1 MPRFVLEIG
10 TEELPPRF
18 FPVVMPQ
25 LRANGEEMLTRARL
39 AFREVKVYGTP
50 RRLALIAEDLVERQD
65 PHTREERGPSAKVAF
80 DAEGKPTKAALGF
93 ARRLGVDP
101 AALDRRETDQGEYV
115 FAVVREP
122 ELPTKDALAPLLPG
136 LITGLPFPKT
146 MRWGTGKL
154 RFGRPIRWLLA
165 LVDGDVVEFELE
177 GIRSGRL
184 TRGHPV
190 LAGAAATAKG
200 HSIPDGM
207 HELQN
212 AADYEERLR
221 GLSVIVEPMKR
232 WQRIWDQL
240 GGISEN
246 ERASLVDVDPGEK
259 PDTTTLLY
267 FPEEF
272 ARYIT
277 TNLAVETVFLV
288 EWPTARVGRFDER
301 FIKLPPPVLIEEMK
315 HVQSYFPLEDRNGK
329 LLPRFIGVRDGGNDN
344 LETVIASWENV
355 LKAKLID
362 ADFFYQQDLKR
373 PLAARVEDLRGVV
386 FQEHL
391 GTMYDKTERIRAV
404 AAALGDADRLSPEEK
419 RNLDRGALLCK
430 ADLTTEVV
438 QELSGL
444 QGVMGREYAERVDK
458 EPKEVWEAIGEHYY
472 PRFALDRIPRTRV
485 GKLLSVAD
493 KLDTLAALFAIG
505 LIPTGSAD
513 PYALRREAAGI
524 VRILIDHPVGFSL
537 KALLEVEFECLDRQ
551 QVELERPHDAVTEDV
566 LAFLGER
573 LEVSLRGLG
582 IRRDLV
588 SAALAVGVDDISLA
602 IDRAHALQ
610 ELARASGSF
619 LPTVIAGTRP
629 INIAKGFEGGEVD
642 AALFQE
648 DAEQKLWEAYQ
659 EVLNRA
665 DSAKLDEELLTDGM
679 VWNLVELFNLLTEH
693 LVDPINRYFDDVLVM
708 HEEPAIRRNRLAL
721 CWKLS
726 ELFRRIADF
735 TLIVQA

>member
-18 FPVVMPQ
+18 FPSALSQ
-25 LRANGEEMLTRARL
+25 LRAEGAKMLERARL
-39 AFREVKVYGTP
+39 IPQHPLPWTLPWDKLKVYGTP
-50 RRLALIAEDLVERQD
+50 RRLALIAEDLAERQA

-93 ARRLGVDP
+93 ARRAGVAP
-101 AALDRRETDQGEYV
+101 ESLERRETGQGEYV
-115 FAVVREP
+115 FAVVEEP
-122 ELPTKDALAPLLPG
+122 ELAARDALAPVLPG
-136 LITGLPFPKT
+136 LITGLTFPKT

-165 LVDGDVVEFELE
+165 LVDDEVVEFELE
-177 GIRSGRL
+177 GIKSGRL

-190 LAGAAATAKG
+190 LAEGLPAGRVA
-200 HSIPDGM
+200 GM

-221 GLSVIVEPMKR
+221 GMSVIVEPMKR

-288 EWPTARVGRFDER
+288 EWPTARVGRFDEK
-301 FIKLPPPVLIEEMK
+301 FVALPRPVLIEEMK
-315 HVQSYFPLEDRNGK
+315 HVQSYFPLEDGNGR
-329 LLPRFIGVRDGGNDN
+329 LLPRFIAVRDGGNDN
-344 LETVIASWENV
+344 LETVIAGWENV

-362 ADFFYQQDLKR
+362 AGFFYQQDLKR
-373 PLAARVEDLRGVV
+373 SLADRVEDLRGVV
-386 FQEHL
+386 FQERL
-391 GTMYDKTERIRAV
+391 GTMYDKKERICAI
-404 AAALGDADRLSPEEK
+404 AADLADQLHLGDERRWLGRA
-419 RNLDRGALLCK
+419 ALLCK

-444 QGVMGREYAERVDK
+444 QGVMGREYAERVDE

-472 PRFALDRIPRTRV
+472 PRFALDRIPQTRV

-493 KLDTLAALFAIG
+493 KLDTVVALFAIG

-513 PYALRREAAGI
+513 PFALRREAAGI
-524 VRILIDHPVGFSL
+524 VRILINYPASFSL
-537 KALLEVEFECLDRQ
+537 RELLEVEFDWLDRQ
-551 QVELERPHDAVTEDV
+551 EVELRRSHDAVTQDV

-573 LEVSLRGLG
+573 LEVGLRGLG

-602 IDRAHALQ
+602 INRAHALQ

-619 LPTVIAGTRP
+619 LPTVIACTRP
-629 INIAKGFEGGEVD
+629 MNITKDFEGGDVDPDLFVETAERELWDAYSEV
-642 AALFQE
+642 
-648 DAEQKLWEAYQ
+648 AEQAHQ
-659 EVLNRA
+659 V
-665 DSAKLDEELLTDGM
+665 
-679 VWNLVELFNLLTEH
+679 NLMELFTLIEERLRQ
-693 LVDPINRYFDDVLVM
+693 PIDRFFDDVLVM
-708 HEEPAIRRNRLAL
+708 HEDPAIRRNRLAL
-721 CWKLS
+721 CWQLS
-726 ELFRRIADF
+726 QLFRRIADF
-735 TLIVQA
+735 SLIVQV